1 MIDDAIGGYLA
12 LEWPDRGH
20 EWYRDAMRFQSAR
33 AAFLALLRTHTP
45 SAVWAPWYLCDSMIE
60 PLRAAGTPIR
70 RYALNRDLG
79 CPTISLGDDEW
90 LLYVNYFGVCDRHVD
105 DALAR
110 HPRKQ
115 VVIDNA
121 HAFFSAP
128 RDCLA
133 TVYSPRKFVGVPD
146 GGYLISQ
153 AHVALPERVDN
164 DSLTRC
170 RHLLTRIAAGA
181 EAGYADFAAAE
192 ESLQQQEPQRMSAL
206 TQRLL
211 AGIDYDN
218 VRARRIANFRYLHA
232 RLGSLNRLLPTDATD
247 FAPLCYPFL
256 GAPHGL
262 RDRWRTQRIY
272 SATYWPDLPPAADMP
287 DFERDL
293 PYDTLFVPCDQR
305 LSPERL
311 KPLVDQILE
320 QCYQ

>member
-12 LEWPDRGH
+12 LEWPDCGR
-20 EWYRDAMRFQSAR
+20 EWHRDAMRFQSAR
-33 AAFLALLRTHTP
+33 AAFLALLRARMP

-79 CPTISLGDDEW
+79 CPTIALGDGEW
-90 LLYVNYFGVCDRHVD
+90 LLYVNYFGVCDHHVD
-105 DALAR
+105 DVLAR
-110 HPRKQ
+110 HPRER

-121 HAFFSAP
+121 HAFFSSS

-146 GGYLISQ
+146 GGYLVSQ
-153 AHVALPERVDN
+153 AHMPLPERTDD
-164 DSLTRC
+164 DSIARC
-170 RHLLTRIAAGA
+170 RHLLTRMAAGA

-192 ESLQQQEPQRMSAL
+192 ASLQQQEPQRMSTL

-211 AGIDYDN
+211 AGIDYDT

-232 RLGSLNRLLPTDATD
+232 RLGSRNRLSLTDKTD
-247 FAPLCYPFL
+247 RVPLCYPFF
-256 GAPHGL
+256 GAPRGL
-262 RDRWRTQRIY
+262 RDIWRTQRIY
-272 SATYWPDLPPAADMP
+272 SATYWPDLPSGPDIP
-287 DFERDL
+287 DFERNL
-293 PYDTLFVPCDQR
+293 PHDTLFVPCDQR
-305 LSPERL
+305 LSPEQL

-320 QCYQ
+320 QCRQ